1 MSGGVPQLLAGKRA
15 VVTGAPTPGI
25 GAAIVQLFIEHGAAV
40 AVLDRDYPDDDAGG
54 PQGAG
59 PVTLHCD
66 VSSGASCEAAMARAQ
81 EALGG
86 IDVLVNNA
94 GIVAATRIWDLPEDE
109 FRRMVDVN
117 LTGTYNVTRAA
128 LPALLAS
135 DRKPAIVNL
144 VPPRR
149 CWAAAACW
157 PGSHYAASK
166 GGSSVSPRRFLASD
180 LSSYSTGIVVDVN
193 GGFHI
198 H

>member
-1 MSGGVPQLLAGKRA
+1 M
-15 VVTGAPTPGI
+15 
-25 GAAIVQLFIEHGAAV
+25 

-54 PQGAG
+54 PQGGG

-135 DRKPAIVNL
+135 ERKPAIVNL
-144 VPPRR
+144 GSTAALRGGGF
-149 CWAAAACW
+149 WAARITPRPRA
-157 PGSHYAASK
+157 
-166 GGSSVSPRRFLASD
+166 GSSVSPRRWPANWARAGCVRTASRPA
-180 LSSYSTGIVVDVN
+180 SSRRT
-193 GGFHI
+193 
-198 H
+198 